1 MPRLEDEEESIPI
14 GRNLTGL
21 NIPDEHHRRLVILV
35 SQFKAEAIGFELDMA
50 GEQIEKRQ
58 NGKPEEGQQEQYQRK

>member
-1 MPRLEDEEESIPI
+1 MPRLEDEEGSIPL
-14 GRNLTGL
+14 GRNLAGS
-21 NIPDEHHRRLVILV
+21 NIPDEHHGRLVILM
-35 SQFKAEAIGFELDMA
+35 SQFKAKAIGFELDMA